1 MVCVY
6 ESWLLCPTGAKCFQN
21 GNHTMDNGDNL
32 VSTAGYENKY
42 ETENHSLYS
51 ERLYNNIIL
60 PSEKLHLNDLDVS
73 HPH

>member
-1 MVCVY
+1 
-6 ESWLLCPTGAKCFQN
+6 
-21 GNHTMDNGDNL
+21 MDNGDNL

-60 PSEKLHLNDLDVS
+60 PSEKSEKLHLNDLDVS